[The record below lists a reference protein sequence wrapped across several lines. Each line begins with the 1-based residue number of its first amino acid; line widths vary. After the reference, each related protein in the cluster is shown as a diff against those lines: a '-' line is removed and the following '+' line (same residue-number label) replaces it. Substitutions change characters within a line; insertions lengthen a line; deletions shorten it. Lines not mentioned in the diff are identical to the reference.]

1 MRANQIPI
9 IVNNATTG
17 HKLQGTGVDKLFVH
31 GWNYRRNWPYVI
43 LSRVRQRN
51 GLFLRRRTDKKISKY
66 AMDDDLTSFIAYFKN
81 LPPQQNPFN
90 TDT

>member
-17 HKLQGTGVDKLFVH
+17 HKLQGTGVDNLFVH
-31 GWNYRRNWPYVI
+31 AWSYKRNWPYVI

-51 GLFLRRRTDKKISKY
+51 GLFLRHKIDKNISKY
-66 AMDDDLTSFIAYFKN
+66 AMDDDLISFIAYFKN
-81 LPPQQNPFN
+81 LLPQQNPLDTN
-90 TDT
+90 T